1 MRFGIDISDAQGVFD
16 WDKAEGVTF
25 AVLKGG
31 GGNNGLYTNKQ
42 FQRNYEECVKRGIDV
57 GCYWYS
63 KALTVEQAE
72 QEAAYFFD
80 NCLAGKKFT
89 LPVYMDVEHKE
100 MLALGK
106 DALTAIVL
114 AFCAALEKRG
124 AWVGI
129 YSSRAMFEGY
139 MHDEQLARF
148 AHWVAEWNETCRYG
162 RDFGLWQFGGE
173 VNKLRENKV
182 AGVVCDQDYMLTD
195 YPALL
200 AMNAKNDF
208 REVEKMTEQQLRQK
222 VVDTILGWVGL
233 NEADG
238 SHKKI
243 VDIYNSHKPLAR
255 GYALQYTDA
264 WCAGT
269 VSAVAIV
276 NNITDIMPTEVG
288 VGKMIDL
295 YKALGRWME
304 RDDYTPQIGDV
315 VVYAWS
321 DNGVGE
327 CTTGADHVGI
337 VTKVSGTSFWV
348 TEGNYRDKAGDKVG
362 TRPMQVNGRYIRGFG
377 LPDYAKAATGVASAM
392 PETATEDVFVSPKLR
407 QLKKGVK
414 DGNDVKALQTLL
426 IVGGYS
432 CGARG
437 ADRSFGNATDE
448 AVRKYQSDHGLTAD
462 GVVGAVTWGKLLGA

>member
-16 WDKAEGVTF
+16 WDKAESVTF

-57 GCYWYS
+57 GCYWFS

-114 AFCAALEKRG
+114 AFCEALEMRG

-139 MHDEQLARF
+139 MHDEQLSRY

-173 VNKLRENKV
+173 TNKLRDTKV

-200 AMNAKNDF
+200 AMTGK
-208 REVEKMTEQQLRQK
+208 
-222 VVDTILGWVGL
+222 TI
-233 NEADG
+233 
-238 SHKKI
+238 S
-243 VDIYNSHKPLAR
+243 
-255 GYALQYTDA
+255 
-264 WCAGT
+264 
-269 VSAVAIV
+269 
-276 NNITDIMPTEVG
+276 
-288 VGKMIDL
+288 
-295 YKALGRWME
+295 GR
-304 RDDYTPQIGDV
+304 
-315 VVYAWS
+315 S
-321 DNGVGE
+321 
-327 CTTGADHVGI
+327 
-337 VTKVSGTSFWV
+337 
-348 TEGNYRDKAGDKVG
+348 
-362 TRPMQVNGRYIRGFG
+362 
-377 LPDYAKAATGVASAM
+377 
-392 PETATEDVFVSPKLR
+392 
-407 QLKKGVK
+407 
-414 DGNDVKALQTLL
+414 
-426 IVGGYS
+426 
-432 CGARG
+432 
-437 ADRSFGNATDE
+437 
-448 AVRKYQSDHGLTAD
+448 RK
-462 GVVGAVTWGKLLGA
+462 

>member
-16 WDKAEGVTF
+16 WEKAEEVTF

-42 FQRNYEECVKRGIDV
+42 FQRNYDECLKRGIDV

-72 QEAAYFFD
+72 QEAAYFFN
-80 NCLAGKKFT
+80 NCLAGRKFT
-89 LPVYMDVEHKE
+89 LPVYMDVEHKD

-114 AFCAALEKRG
+114 AFCEALERRG

-129 YSSRAMFEGY
+129 YSSRAMFASY
-139 MHDEQLARF
+139 MHDEKLARY
-148 AHWVAEWNETCRYG
+148 AHWVAEWGETCRYD
-162 RDFGLWQFGGE
+162 RDFGMWQFGGE
-173 VNKLRENKV
+173 VNKLRENTV
-182 AGVVCDQDYMLTD
+182 AGVVCDQDYLLTD

-200 AMNAKNDF
+200 AMSGKNDF
-208 REVEKMTEQQLRQK
+208 REVGKMTEQQLRQA
-222 VVDTILGWVGL
+222 VVDTILGWVGC

-243 VDIYNSHKPLAR
+243 IDIYNSHKPLAR
-255 GYALQYTDA
+255 GYALKYTDA

-295 YKALGRWME
+295 YKKLGRWME
-304 RDDYTPQIGDV
+304 SDGYTPQLGDV
-315 VVYAWS
+315 CMYAWS
-321 DNGVGE
+321 DDGKGE
-327 CTTGADHVGI
+327 CTSGADHVGI
-337 VTKVSGTSFWV
+337 VTKVSGTTFWV
-348 TEGNYRDKAGDKVG
+348 TEGNYSDSVK
-362 TRPMQVNGRYIRGFG
+362 TRTMQVNGRYIRGFG
-377 LPDYAKAATGVASAM
+377 LPDYAGKATGAASSM
-392 PETATEDVFVSPKLR
+392 PEINDADVFVSPKLR

-414 DGNDVKALQTLL
+414 DGGDVKAVQTLL

-432 CGARG
+432 CGTQG
-437 ADRSFGNATDE
+437 ADGSFGNSTDA

-462 GVVGAVTWGKLLGA
+462 GVVGAVTWGRLLGA

>member
-16 WDKAEGVTF
+16 WEKAEEVTF

-42 FQRNYEECVKRGIDV
+42 FQRNYDECLKRGIDV

-80 NCLAGKKFT
+80 NCLAGRKFT
-89 LPVYMDVEHKE
+89 LPVYMDVEHKD

-106 DALTAIVL
+106 DALTSIVL
-114 AFCAALEKRG
+114 AFCEALERRG

-129 YSSRAMFEGY
+129 YSSRAMFASY
-139 MHDEQLARF
+139 MHDEKLAKY
-148 AHWVAEWNETCRYG
+148 AHWVAEWGETCRYG
-162 RDFGLWQFGGE
+162 RDFGMWQFGGE
-173 VNKLRENKV
+173 INKLRENTV
-182 AGVVCDQDYMLTD
+182 AGVVCDQDYLLTD

-200 AMNAKNDF
+200 AMSGKNDF
-208 REVEKMTEQQLRQK
+208 REVGKMTEQQLRQA
-222 VVDTILGWVGL
+222 VVDTILGWVGCS
-233 NEADG
+233 EADG

-243 VDIYNSHKPLAR
+243 IDIYNSHKPLAR
-255 GYALQYTDA
+255 GYALKYTDA

-295 YKALGRWME
+295 YKKLGRWME
-304 RDDYTPQIGDV
+304 SDGYTPQLGDV
-315 VVYAWS
+315 CMYAWS
-321 DNGVGE
+321 DDGKGE
-327 CTTGADHVGI
+327 CTSGADHVGI
-337 VTKVSGTSFWV
+337 VTKVSGTTFWV
-348 TEGNYRDKAGDKVG
+348 TEGNYSDSVK
-362 TRPMQVNGRYIRGFG
+362 TRTMQVNGRYIRGFG
-377 LPDYAKAATGVASAM
+377 LPDYAGKATGAASSM
-392 PETATEDVFVSPKLR
+392 PEINDADVFVSPKLR

-414 DGNDVKALQTLL
+414 DGGDVKAVQTLL

-432 CGARG
+432 CGTQG
-437 ADRSFGNATDE
+437 ADGSFGNSTDA
-448 AVRKYQSDHGLTAD
+448 AVRKYQSDSGLTAD
-462 GVVGAVTWGKLLGA
+462 GVVGAVTWGRLLGM